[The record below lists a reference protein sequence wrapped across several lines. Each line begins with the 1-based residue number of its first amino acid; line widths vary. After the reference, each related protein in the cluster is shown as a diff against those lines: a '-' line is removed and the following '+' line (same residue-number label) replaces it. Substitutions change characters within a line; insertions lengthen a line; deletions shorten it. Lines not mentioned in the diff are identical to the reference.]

1 MDGHLPFDGS
11 FVFFKRLSPIR
22 VSVESAPWNGAAIRE
37 FIKRN
42 VVNNCYGRHLE
53 HWKERMNEMCFD
65 NERGLSSFAVAS
77 MERLITTAPIMEVF
91 KKLLDNR
98 TDYLF
103 LNDPVV

>member
-1 MDGHLPFDGS
+1 
-11 FVFFKRLSPIR
+11 
-22 VSVESAPWNGAAIRE
+22 
-37 FIKRN
+37 
-42 VVNNCYGRHLE
+42 
-53 HWKERMNEMCFD
+53 MNEMCFD